1 MTIQEQF
8 LSSRSCGILLPL
20 SAMKTDTDW
29 GVGDLGSL
37 PVWTEFLAGYGI
49 KILQILPLQ
58 ETAPGITCPYAALS
72 SFATDPVYADISA
85 VEDIQNSPAAQ
96 EYIRGLNGQIAAW
109 HQASKAPFEEVK
121 QAKLKALWL
130 GYQTFL
136 SVEYTA
142 RSARFR
148 AFEAYQSAQA
158 GWLKQYALF
167 RALKEVYKWQ
177 TWLSWPEGLK
187 NHAPEALRDFEA
199 AYREYVNFYAY
210 VQWILDGQLRRAK
223 AAAAARG
230 VLLFGDI
237 PFGTNLDSAEVW
249 AEREN
254 YRLGWEIGAP
264 ADQFSEGGQKW
275 GLPAYDWAYQHTHNL
290 DLWRRKIRRMTELYD
305 IFRLDHLVGFFRTYV
320 FAPGDTAGGFDIQG
334 DQNQIDRG
342 YAFLRMVL
350 DEANGKL
357 AVGEDLGVIPTFVRR
372 MLVDLKIPGYKVLR
386 WEREDNGYYRE
397 PRNYPV
403 VSLATTSTH
412 DTETARGWWET
423 MDQRERANMWEMIT
437 AQKTD
442 GLIPWNEDTQRA
454 ILYRVLGSASALVM
468 FSWQDIIGTTDRINT
483 PGTVSAANWTYRSA
497 YTPAQAAQVYA
508 ARWEMLRG
516 LLKETN
522 RL

>member
-1 MTIQEQF
+1 MTIQEQL
-8 LSSRSCGILLPL
+8 LSSRTCGILLPL
-20 SAMKTDTDW
+20 CAMKTDGDW

-37 PVWTEFLAGYGI
+37 NAWTEFLASQGI

-72 SFATDPVYADISA
+72 SFATDPVYTDISA
-85 VEDIQNSPAAQ
+85 VEDIQQSPAAQ
-96 EYIRGLNGQIAAW
+96 SYVDGLQTQIAAW
-109 HQASKAPFEEVK
+109 HKAPRAPFEEVK

-130 GYQTFL
+130 GYKNFL
-136 SVEYTA
+136 SVEQAGQT
-142 RSARFR
+142 ARFR

-158 GWLKQYALF
+158 GWLRNYALF
-167 RALKEVYKWQ
+167 RALKEFYKWQ

-187 NHAPEALRDFEA
+187 NCEPLAVREFEVTYA
-199 AYREYVNFYAY
+199 EYVNFYAY
-210 VQWILDGQLRRAK
+210 IQWILDGQLRRAK
-223 AAAAARG
+223 ATAAARG

-264 ADQFSEGGQKW
+264 ADQFSKGGQRW
-275 GLPAYDWAYQHTHNL
+275 GLPAYDWVYQHTHNL

-320 FAPGDTAGGFDIQG
+320 FAPGDTTGAFDVQG
-334 DQNQIDRG
+334 EQNQIDRG

-350 DEANGKL
+350 DEARGKL
-357 AVGEDLGVIPTFVRR
+357 AVGEDLGVIPNYMRR
-372 MLVDLKIPGYKVLR
+372 MLVDLKIPGYKVIR

-412 DTETARGWWET
+412 DTETLRGWWET
-423 MDQRERANMWEMIT
+423 MDPHERANIWEMFS

-442 GLIPWNEDTQRA
+442 GNVPWNDDTQRA
-454 ILYRVLGSASALVM
+454 ILSRTLGSSSALVM
-468 FSWQDIIGTTDRINT
+468 FSWQDIIGTTDRVNT
-483 PGTVSAANWTYRSA
+483 PGTVSDNNWTYRSA
-497 YTPAQAAQVYA
+497 YTPQEA
-508 ARWEMLRG
+508 ARIYERQWTMLRE

-522 RL
+522 RM